1 MQTMKFFA
9 EKYRVISIWLSLTVL
24 ALGFV
29 IGSDD
34 ERRAVCVFLAFVVGT
49 LLYSVGAAR
58 EWMLNRIPACLIEAL
73 LAVCMLTA
81 SILSL
86 LRLGGII

>member
-1 MQTMKFFA
+1 MKFFV
-9 EKYRVISIWLSLTVL
+9 EKYRVISIWLSLIVL
-24 ALGFV
+24 ALAFV

-34 ERRAVCVFLAFVVGT
+34 ERRAICVFLVFVVGT

-58 EWMLNRIPACLIEAL
+58 EWMLNRMTGCLVEAL
-73 LAVCMLTA
+73 LAICMLTSA
-81 SILSL
+81 ILSL

>member
-1 MQTMKFFA
+1 MKFFA
-9 EKYRVISIWLSLTVL
+9 EKYRVISIWLSLIVL
-24 ALGFV
+24 ALAFV
-29 IGSDD
+29 IGSND
-34 ERRAVCVFLAFVVGT
+34 ERRAVCVFLVFAAGT
-49 LLYSVGAAR
+49 LLYSVGAMR
-58 EWMLNRIPACLIEAL
+58 EWAMNRMPACLVEGL